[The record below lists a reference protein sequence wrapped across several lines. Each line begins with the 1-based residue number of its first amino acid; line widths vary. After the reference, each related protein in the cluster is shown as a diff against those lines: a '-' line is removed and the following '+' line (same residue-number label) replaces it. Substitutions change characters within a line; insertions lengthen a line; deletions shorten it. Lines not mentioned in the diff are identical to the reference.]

1 MVKSVIAGKFSRIN
15 LYNMAL
21 EKITQVSGKAVY
33 VKGDDID
40 TDRIIPARFMKCV
53 TFDGL
58 GEYLFHDVR
67 FNDQGQAKDHTL
79 NDPRFEN
86 ASIMLSDTNFGC
98 GSSREHAP
106 QSLYRAG
113 FRAIIAGNF
122 AEIFFGNSINLG
134 IPCVSITDE
143 ERVRLAGII
152 DSNPNGDIKINLIDY
167 KIHASNQEFA
177 FELRKG
183 ARDSLINGKWDP
195 IDELLSKSPEIE
207 KVANSL
213 LYS

>member
-1 MVKSVIAGKFSRIN
+1 MMESFKKLEAIATSLQIAN
-15 LYNMAL
+15 
-21 EKITQVSGKAVY
+21 
-33 VKGDDID
+33 ID
-40 TDRIIPARFMKCV
+40 TDQIIPARFLK
-53 TFDGL
+53 TPRSTNHGDF
-58 GEYLFHDVR
+58 LFHDIRRKSDGELDPKFV
-67 FNDQGQAKDHTL
+67 L
-79 NDPRFEN
+79 NTPEN
-86 ASIMLSDTNFGC
+86 SRTQILVTDTNFGC

-134 IPCVSITDE
+134 IPCVSVTDDQ
-143 ERVRLAGII
+143 RVKLAGII

-195 IDELLSKSPEIE
+195 IDELLSTSSEIE

>member
-1 MVKSVIAGKFSRIN
+1 
-15 LYNMAL
+15 MAL

-67 FNDQGQAKDHTL
+67 FDDQGQPKDHTL

-134 IPCVSITDE
+134 IPCVSVTDDQ
-143 ERVRLAGII
+143 RVKLAGII

-167 KIHASNQEFA
+167 KIHASNQEIA

-195 IDELLSKSPEIE
+195 IDELLSTSSEIE

>member
-1 MVKSVIAGKFSRIN
+1 
-15 LYNMAL
+15 
-21 EKITQVSGKAVY
+21 
-33 VKGDDID
+33 
-40 TDRIIPARFMKCV
+40 
-53 TFDGL
+53 
-58 GEYLFHDVR
+58 
-67 FNDQGQAKDHTL
+67 NDQGQAKGHTL

-134 IPCVSITDE
+134 IPCVSVTDE

>member
-1 MVKSVIAGKFSRIN
+1 MP
-15 LYNMAL
+15 L
-21 EKITQVSGKAVY
+21 EKITTVSGQGVY
-33 VKGDDID
+33 VPGDDID

-58 GEYLFHDVR
+58 GEYLFYDVR
-67 FNDQGQAKDHTL
+67 HDGNDKLTEHAL
-79 NDPRFEN
+79 NDPNFSN
-86 ASIMLSDTNFGC
+86 ASIMLSGMNFGC

-134 IPCVSITDE
+134 MPCVSVDE
-143 ERVRLAGII
+143 DGRNKLATMIESDPKLELKIDIVDSEII
-152 DSNPNGDIKINLIDY
+152 AGDTHL
-167 KIHASNQEFA
+167 A
-177 FELRKG
+177 FDIRDG
-183 ARDSLINGKWDP
+183 ARESLINGKWDP
-195 IDELLSKSPEIE
+195 IDELLSNGSSIE

-213 LYS
+213 SYS